1 MIKLHHNYKSIRDG
15 RSEAFKV
22 IKSFNDPQKGTF
34 HDDIPMWNLMLN
46 AFSLTFSYS
55 SKIKLSQCL
64 TRFEPKLAFIDVT
77 FPKWPFFL
85 SAMIDGRSY
94 GERHK
99 MSNVLSRNL
108 CVSIYEILFSIS
120 MLMRKLRLIEFDE
133 LCPVGIAQLSGALAC
148 TPAKGK
154 KSMGGH

>member
-1 MIKLHHNYKSIRDG
+1 M
-15 RSEAFKV
+15 A
-22 IKSFNDPQKGTF
+22 
-34 HDDIPMWNLMLN
+34 
-46 AFSLTFSYS
+46 
-55 SKIKLSQCL
+55 
-64 TRFEPKLAFIDVT
+64 
-77 FPKWPFFL
+77 FFL
-85 SAMIDGRSY
+85 SAMIDGRSN

-148 TPAKGK
+148 TRAKGK